1 MHYLPLI
8 SVVTPFIFALAI
20 ILFVRGKEIIFKAL
34 AAVSAL
40 LTFAITILMLLKR
53 GELEYLGTQTGFLA
67 SPLTFTIGAD
77 SLSIFMSLIF
87 SFCFLLAIIYS
98 WSYISHSHAKARYYA
113 LLLITQGAMQGVVL
127 SMSLAGLFIFFELMA
142 ISIYLLVIHEEDET
156 AMFAGAKFLFMTI
169 GAGLAIFFGMAVT
182 YYLGGRLDFIPG
194 GYITASPLARYGLL
208 AFLAGFGVKSGMV
221 PLHIWLP
228 DAHPA
233 APAPFSALLSGCSIK
248 TGVYGLIRV
257 IHEVYGIET
266 IRALSFD
273 RVLLILAVIT
283 IRLGSAMA
291 LQQDQLK
298 RRLAYSSVAQI
309 GYVLLGV
316 SLLTEQA
323 MFGAL
328 FHIFSHAM
336 MKSTLFLCAG
346 SIITQTG
353 KKYISQMAG
362 IGYRMPVVM
371 LSFSLASMTIVG
383 LPPFIAFISKFN
395 LAMAALETGRV
406 ILILVL
412 LTSSMLNALYY
423 FPVVINAF
431 FPRHREGTGRFTL
444 DRVSSGM
451 LWTTVLMASCC
462 VIFAF
467 LEPNWPIMLATRI
480 AAALF

>member
-8 SVVTPFIFALAI
+8 SVVTPFICALAI
-20 ILFVRGKEIIFKAL
+20 VLLARGKEIIFKVL
-34 AAVSAL
+34 AAASGL
-40 LTFAITILMLLKR
+40 LTFALTILMFLMR

-67 SPLTFTIGAD
+67 APLTFTIGAD

-98 WSYISHSHAKARYYA
+98 WGYMAHSHSKGRYYA
-113 LLLITQGAMQGVVL
+113 LLLITEGAMLGVVL

-142 ISIYLLVIHEEDET
+142 ASIYLLVIHEEDEV

-169 GAGLAIFFGMAVT
+169 GGGLAIFFGIAVT
-182 YYLGGRLDFIPG
+182 YYLGGRLDFIAG
-194 GYITASPLARYGLL
+194 GYITASPLARYALL
-208 AFLAGFGVKSGMV
+208 SFLAGFGVKAGMV

-248 TGVYGLIRV
+248 IGVYGLIRV

-266 IRALSFD
+266 VRALSFD
-273 RVLLILAVIT
+273 RVLLVLAVIT
-283 IRLGSAMA
+283 ILLGSAMA

-309 GYVLLGV
+309 GYMLLGV
-316 SLLTEQA
+316 SLLSERA
-323 MFGAL
+323 MFAAL
-328 FHIFSHAM
+328 FHLFSHAM

-346 SIITQTG
+346 AIITQTG

-371 LSFSLASMTIVG
+371 ISFSLASMTIVG

-395 LAMAALETGRV
+395 LALAAVESGRV

-412 LTSSMLNALYY
+412 LISSMLNALYY
-423 FPVVINAF
+423 FPVVISAF
-431 FPRHREGTGRFTL
+431 FPRGMEGPRKFIL
-444 DRVSSGM
+444 DRVSSAI
-451 LWTTVLMASCC
+451 LWPTVLMASCC

-467 LEPNWPIMLATRI
+467 LEPNWPVMLATRI